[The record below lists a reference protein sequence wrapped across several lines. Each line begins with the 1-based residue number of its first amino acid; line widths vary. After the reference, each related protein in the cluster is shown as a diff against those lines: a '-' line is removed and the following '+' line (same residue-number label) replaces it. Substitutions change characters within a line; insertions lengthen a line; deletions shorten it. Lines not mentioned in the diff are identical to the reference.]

1 MFLRAFGLILIALLF
16 SGAAVA
22 QTPTTLTVIAHDSFN
37 YSEEVMA
44 AFTEETGI
52 AVEVLRLG
60 DAGSLVNQAILSREN
75 PLGDVLYGVDNT
87 FLSRALEEDLFTPY
101 QSPALADVPE
111 AFQLDPEFRVTPVD
125 YGDVCLN
132 YDAAYFAANDLPLPE
147 SLADLTDPAYRG
159 LLAVQNPATSSPG
172 LAFLMATIAVFGEDG
187 DTTYLD
193 YWAELVA
200 NDVYISQD
208 WTDTYYGQFSGSA
221 GSEGDRPLIVSYASS
236 PPAEIFFADPQPET
250 APTGA
255 IVTDDTCFR
264 QIEFAGILAGTQ
276 NQAAA
281 EQFMDFLLSV
291 EFQEDMPLQMFVFPV
306 NTNAALPDVFTD
318 YAQIPENPIILD
330 PEVIDAHRES
340 WIQAWTEA
348 VLR

>member
-1 MFLRAFGLILIALLF
+1 MFLRALGLTLIALLF
-16 SGAAVA
+16 GGTAAA
-22 QTPTTLTVIAHDSFN
+22 QSPTTLTVIAHDSFN

-44 AFTEETGI
+44 AFTEATGI
-52 AVEVLRLG
+52 TVEVLRLG

-87 FLSRALEEDLFTPY
+87 FLSRALAEDLFIAY
-101 QSPALADVPE
+101 QSPALTDVPE
-111 AFQLDPEFRVTPVD
+111 AFLLDPEYRVTPVD

-132 YDAAYFAANDLPLPE
+132 YDAAYFEANDLPIPQ

-172 LAFLMATIAVFGEDG
+172 LAFLMATIAVFGEEG
-187 DTTYLD
+187 ETTYLD
-193 YWAELVA
+193 YWRELAA

-208 WTDTYYGQFSGSA
+208 WTDSYYGQFSGAA
-221 GSEGDRPLIVSYASS
+221 GSEGNRPLVVSYASS
-236 PPAEIFFADPQPET
+236 PPAEVFFADPQPEN

-255 IVTDDTCFR
+255 IVADDTCFR
-264 QIEFAGILAGTQ
+264 QIEFAGILNGTD

-281 EQFMDFLLSV
+281 EQFIDFLLSV

-306 NTNAALPDVFTD
+306 NANAELPEVFAE

-330 PEVIDAHRES
+330 PTVIDENREA
-340 WIQAWTEA
+340 WIQAWTET